1 MSLCR
6 VGIASRFVSPQLASR
21 SVLTNLA
28 SASVFRRYFWWSRKS
43 NEEDKGQKEDKK
55 KDDKEKKKPEVPS
68 FGTKDQIK
76 PTKDSAGTNSFSDK
90 KLSEDL
96 EKYSD
101 SLLRN
106 DPARSV
112 IDDITD
118 FGPIQ
123 KIGRDPYKTFQE
135 FMTPRPVRLH
145 SEMVIPAIQHT

>member
-76 PTKDSAGTNSFSDK
+76 PTKDS
-90 KLSEDL
+90 E
-96 EKYSD
+96 
-101 SLLRN
+101 RI
-106 DPARSV
+106 RSV
-112 IDDITD
+112 IRSYLKTWRSIAIRY
-118 FGPIQ
+118 FG
-123 KIGRDPYKTFQE
+123 
-135 FMTPRPVRLH
+135 MTLQGV
-145 SEMVIPAIQHT
+145 